1 MSKVGAR
8 AKTSGERSRMTSR
21 ANQIILKE
29 DLPTYR
35 RWEMD
40 VLEQGAVLEGA
51 VDTSVDTKDETM
63 PEQIQVALPT
73 VEEIE
78 KIHQEARQEGYAA
91 GYETGR
97 EAGVKAGYEAG
108 CERASFEAGQ
118 LTAAFGSLQEALAS
132 ADQKICNALL
142 SLALDVAKEMVR
154 EALRVKPELVFAV
167 IRECIQS
174 EPVLG
179 QPAQLF
185 LHPDDAALIRTHLNQ
200 EPDHCVI
207 HPDPRLERGGCRIRV
222 GPSEID
228 ATVATRWRRIAQA
241 LGQHND
247 WLERH

>member
-1 MSKVGAR
+1 
-8 AKTSGERSRMTSR
+8 MTSR

-29 DLPTYR
+29 DLSTYR

-40 VLEQGAVLEGA
+40 VLEQGAMLEGPGDA
-51 VDTSVDTKDETM
+51 SADAKDETM

-78 KIHQEARQEGYAA
+78 KIHQEARQEGYDA

-97 EAGVKAGYEAG
+97 EAGMKAGYDAG
-108 CERASFEAGQ
+108 RERASLEAGQ
-118 LTAAFGSLQEALAS
+118 LTTAFRGLQEALAS

-154 EALRVKPELVFAV
+154 EALRVKPELVFAIV
-167 IRECIQS
+167 RECIQS
-174 EPVLG
+174 EPALG

-185 LHPDDAALIRTHLNQ
+185 LHPEDAALVRTHLNQ
-200 EPDHCVI
+200 ELDHCVI
-207 HPDPRLERGGCRIRV
+207 SLDPRLERGGCRIRV
-222 GPSEID
+222 GASDID
-228 ATVATRWRRIAQA
+228 ATVSTRWRRITQS

>member
-1 MSKVGAR
+1 MSKAGAQ
-8 AKTSGERSRMTSR
+8 AKSRGERSRVTSR
-21 ANQIILKE
+21 ASQIIPKE
-29 DLPTYR
+29 DLSSYR
-35 RWEMD
+35 RWEMN
-40 VLEQGAVLEGA
+40 VLEQGATLEEP
-51 VDTSVDTKDETM
+51 VDASADTRDEAM

-78 KIHQEARQEGYAA
+78 KIHQEARQEGYDA

-97 EAGVKAGYEAG
+97 EAGVKAGYDAG
-108 CERASFEAGQ
+108 CERASLEAGQ
-118 LTAAFGSLQEALAS
+118 LTAAFHGLQQALAS

-167 IRECIQS
+167 VRECIQS
-174 EPVLG
+174 EPALG

-185 LHPDDAALIRTHLNQ
+185 LHPDDAALVRTHLNQ
-200 EPDHCVI
+200 ELDHCAI
-207 HPDPRLERGGCRIRV
+207 NLDPRLERGGCRIRV
-222 GPSEID
+222 GPSDID
-228 ATVATRWRRIAQA
+228 ATVSTRWRRITQA

>member
-1 MSKVGAR
+1 MNKVGAQL
-8 AKTSGERSRMTSR
+8 KTSGERPRMTSR

-29 DLPTYR
+29 DLSTYR

-40 VLEQGAVLEGA
+40 VLEQGAVLEGPA
-51 VDTSVDTKDETM
+51 DTSVDTKDEAM

-78 KIHQEARQEGYAA
+78 KIHQEARQEGYDA

-97 EAGVKAGYEAG
+97 EAGMKAGYDAG
-108 CERASFEAGQ
+108 RERASFEAGQ
-118 LTAAFGSLQEALAS
+118 LTAAFGGLQEALAS

-167 IRECIQS
+167 VRECIQS

-185 LHPDDAALIRTHLNQ
+185 LHPDDAVLVRAHLNQ
-200 EPDHCVI
+200 ELDHCVI
-207 HPDPRLERGGCRIRV
+207 NPDPRLERGGCRVRV
-222 GPSEID
+222 GPSDID
-228 ATVATRWRRIAQA
+228 ATVSTRWQRITQS